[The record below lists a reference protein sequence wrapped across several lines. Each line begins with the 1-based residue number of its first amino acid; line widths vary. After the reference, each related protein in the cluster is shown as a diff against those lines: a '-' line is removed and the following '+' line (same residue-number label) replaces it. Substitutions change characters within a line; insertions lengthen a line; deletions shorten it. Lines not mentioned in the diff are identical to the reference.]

1 MYILDRSFIDNST
14 LLLTKVNLYK
24 YDIII
29 LLLLQLRQTEKIWIF
44 FTNSFRFFFNHL
56 YACLSICLKKLN
68 LVPSNLLVTE
78 TTVYTE
84 GIYIKLQTVHSS
96 DKMI

>member
-29 LLLLQLRQTEKIWIF
+29 IIIIYEYKFVVNKETSVHFE
-44 FTNSFRFFFNHL
+44 
-56 YACLSICLKKLN
+56 SILN
-68 LVPSNLLVTE
+68 TFVFYRYV
-78 TTVYTE
+78 
-84 GIYIKLQTVHSS
+84 
-96 DKMI
+96 